1 MTKNKWLSVNIVAL
15 ACLTGFLKEN
25 PVNELESYLADV
37 KISVRPNPNLDLGE
51 LPQEQVYVP
60 AKYTGNSNPFDL
72 KGFVKPKEIEGIAV
86 TSMSKQED
94 CAIPNAPPVTGY
106 LENYELMSLQMVGV
120 IGKSHGSKERGKD
133 PDGQF
138 KALIKTPDSGVI
150 LAQYGEKLGTN
161 HGKINEV
168 NFGDLKA
175 TELHKISN
183 CYQEKPAT
191 MQVH

>member
-1 MTKNKWLSVNIVAL
+1 MNIMAL
-15 ACLTGFLKEN
+15 ACLTGFLKES

-72 KGFVKPKEIEGIAV
+72 KGFVKPKEIEGVAV
-86 TSMSKQED
+86 TSTSKQED
-94 CAIPNAPPVTGY
+94 CAIPDAPPVTDY
-106 LENYELMSLQMVGV
+106 LENYEWLSMQMVGS
-120 IGKSHGSKERGKD
+120 IGTPTGSKERGKN
-133 PDGQF
+133 PNGQF

-150 LAQYGEKLGTN
+150 LAEYGQKLGTN
-161 HGKINEV
+161 HGKIDTIE
-168 NFGDLKA
+168 FRELQA
-175 TELHKISN
+175 IELHKISN
-183 CYQEKPAT
+183 CYQEKPAK